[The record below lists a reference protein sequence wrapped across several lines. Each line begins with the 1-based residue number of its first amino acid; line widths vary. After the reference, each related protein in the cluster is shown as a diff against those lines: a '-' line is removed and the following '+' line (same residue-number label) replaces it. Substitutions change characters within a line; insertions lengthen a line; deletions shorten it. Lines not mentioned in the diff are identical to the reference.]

1 MAGLSNKERLAEINQ
16 QASELESSPY
26 NTATLTEEN
35 KDYYKKT
42 AAEYARAAREA
53 EFGLSPEQIA
63 AAKQTYAENT
73 NLATQ
78 NAMNAGGGTIA
89 KYINANLNLNQNKFA
104 TELASKDAEI
114 KMQKQQQLLNYLDQL
129 GKSSQISQ
137 DVFTQNFNKNILA
150 EQAIG
155 QAEKDWYA
163 QRDLR
168 RKSLLD
174 TGAALA
180 GQAIGIG
187 AKAVGM

>member
-63 AAKQTYAENT
+63 EAKQTYAETT
-73 NLATQ
+73 NLGAQ

-168 RKSLLD
+168 RKELID